1 MTATMD
7 GQQQAGPG
15 AWFDIPG
22 IGGGTQWTDQDENT
36 TNNVTTLQQASAAS
50 AQGVLQ
56 MKQTDVVVDWQAFFT
71 IAGTYTAGTSTLTTS
86 DYAPWNFIQATK
98 LLIQN
103 QYSSVDVESGIDL
116 YIFNLIRPWRQ
127 TFARSNVMANPAGFA
142 IGSTALGYQRA
153 NLAQA
158 NLTESAQ
165 WSTATTTYNL
175 VVRIPAS
182 ITFDVY
188 YDLTIDGRPNPQLPM
203 PHRAIVSPQYMAGA
217 TRIITLQ
224 VGYAAGSVA
233 TLDNGPVNIGAGTGT
248 FATGSATL
256 AQRRKAVYSS
266 TPQVLP
272 YAYAW
277 QYRWQTKRFTIA
289 GQAKATIPIP
299 ADAGQLLCMYVR
311 MFDPSANGALGSAI
325 SLANVTRIQFL
336 YGSGLFAFDGTP
348 QQLQADFVEKHGVLL
363 PIGCFCL
370 DLMVD
375 ECGYRSNKRALNTL
389 TTAGLVIQVTFT
401 GAQSATAYAV
411 LGIESL
417 VYVA

>member
-1 MTATMD
+1 MTVTQ
-7 GQQQAGPG
+7 QQQAPAPG
-15 AWFDIPG
+15 AWFDVPG

-36 TNNVTTLQQASAAS
+36 TNNVTTLVQGAPAT
-50 AQGVLQ
+50 AQGVLP
-56 MKQTDVVVDWQAFFT
+56 MKQTDVVVDWQAFVT
-71 IAGTYTAGTSTLTTS
+71 IAGTYTTGTSALTTS

-103 QYSSVDVESGIDL
+103 QYASIDVESGVDI

-127 TFARSNVMANPAGFA
+127 TFARSNVMANPAGFP
-142 IGSTALGYQRA
+142 IGGTATGFQRA

-165 WSTATTTYNL
+165 WSTATTTYNF
-175 VVRIPAS
+175 VARIPAS
-182 ITFDVY
+182 VTFDVY
-188 YDLTIDGRPNPQLPM
+188 YDLTIDGQPNPQMPM

-217 TRIITLQ
+217 TRVVTLQ
-224 VGYAAGSVA
+224 VAYAAGSVT

-248 FATGSATL
+248 FTLGSATL
-256 AQRRKAVYSS
+256 GIRRKAVYAS
-266 TPQVLP
+266 TPPVLP

-277 QYRWQTKRFTIA
+277 QYRWQTKRFTMA
-289 GQAKATIPIP
+289 GQSKVTIPIP

-311 MFDPSANGALGSAI
+311 MFDPAANGGLGAGI
-325 SLANVTRIQFL
+325 SLANVTRIQYQ

-348 QQLQADFVEKHGVLL
+348 QMLQADFVEKHGVLL
-363 PIGCFCL
+363 PIGCFAL
-370 DLMVD
+370 DLMLD

-389 TTAGLVIQVTFT
+389 TTAGLVITIQFT
-401 GAQSATAYAV
+401 GAQSASAYAV